1 MKFPRNARIFRGQLD
16 AAPFA
21 AVFFLLVLFL
31 MLSSLMYTPGVRL
44 QLPLTDDLPGIDKPT
59 VAVAIVADGRYYYDN
74 QLVQEQ
80 QLAGLLRHAVRDS
93 PQPLTL
99 AVHAD
104 RAVSYETLIRLT
116 MLARSAGITNALLA
130 TLPRLSP
137 VRRAGATP

>member
-31 MLSSLMYTPGVRL
+31 MLASLMYTPGVRL
-44 QLPLTDDLPGIDKPT
+44 QLPLTDDLPGTDKPT
-59 VAVAIVADGRYYYDN
+59 ISVAIVSDGRYFYDN

-80 QLAGLLRHAVRDS
+80 QLAGLLRQAVKAS
-93 PQPLTL
+93 AQPLTL
-99 AVHAD
+99 AIHAD
-104 RAVSYETLIRLT
+104 RSVSYETLIRLT
-116 MLARSAGITNALLA
+116 MLARSAGITNSLLA
-130 TLPRLSP
+130 VLPRLTP